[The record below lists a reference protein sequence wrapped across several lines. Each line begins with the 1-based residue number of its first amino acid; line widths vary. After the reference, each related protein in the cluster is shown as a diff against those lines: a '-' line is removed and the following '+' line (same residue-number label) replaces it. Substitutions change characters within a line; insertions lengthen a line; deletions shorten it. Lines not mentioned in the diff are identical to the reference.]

1 MAEPTFNEQLRL
13 KELELETLLEITNSL
28 LEFEQVHELLHEIL
42 YRACSILN
50 ASSGFILIE
59 ERNAGLFVPKA
70 TFNLNE
76 ETLSSILFNSKRGL
90 IADLRQSGK
99 EGSVKLDSSVLR
111 RLEREFSMV
120 APLTEKKEVIG
131 AIVLLDKEQRKGK
144 TDFSASDQSMLNA
157 IAAQASIAYSNTAL
171 LDSLIESQR
180 YGRSVMDSIHAG
192 VMTTNLF
199 GEVDT
204 VNQAAKTLLSAIDT
218 ELIGNHYEIIFESDA
233 PFLEMLRKVE
243 QESITVKET
252 DYHLKVGDGSLLVN
266 LTVSP
271 LIDETKSIIGL
282 VIAMEDISD
291 LDKVRS
297 TFKKY
302 VSKQIVDQILQ
313 HQNQL
318 DLGGQEL
325 EVTTLFSDI
334 RGFTSMSER
343 LSPMD
348 VVNSLNEYFDIMIE
362 VIFKY
367 NGTLDKIIGDALMVI
382 YGAPIGASDDAER
395 ALRTAIE
402 MQQRLAELNR
412 TRHGRGQE
420 PLHIGIGLNTGK
432 VVAGNIGSKEQ
443 MNYTVI
449 GDAVNLSARL
459 CSHAAAGQVIVSDN
473 VHRLL
478 NDHPDFAF
486 KRLEP
491 IQVKGKSEK
500 IAVYDVWYFKHDLT
514 TSKEERLAMIEEFLL
529 VNLPDH
535 LIYHSI
541 DHIRDV
547 VEMSMLHGRNEGLDQ
562 KELELVKTAAW
573 LHDIGYIWDESNHE
587 ERGCRFARENMPMW
601 GFSQEDI
608 DAVCGMIMAT
618 RIPQSPKC
626 KMDRVLCDAD
636 LDYLGRSDYE
646 PISLRLKKEL
656 SRKRSLSESEWR
668 ELQLKF
674 FHSHRYFTES
684 ATRLRDGMKKANQER
699 LTNKST

>member
-1 MAEPTFNEQLRL
+1 MAESTFNEQLRL

-28 LEFEQVHELLHEIL
+28 LEFEQVQELLHEIL

-99 EGSVKLDSSVLR
+99 EGSVKLDHSVLK

-120 APLTEKKEVIG
+120 APLTDKKEVIG
-131 AIVLLDKEQRKGK
+131 AIILLDKEQRKGK
-144 TDFSASDQSMLNA
+144 TYFSSSDQSMLNA
-157 IAAQASIAYSNTAL
+157 IAAQASIAYSNTSL
-171 LDSLIESQR
+171 LDSLIESKR
-180 YGRSVMDSIHAG
+180 YGKSVMDSIHAG

-204 VNQAAKTLLSAIDT
+204 VNQAARTLLSGIDT

-243 QESITVKET
+243 QESITIKET
-252 DYHLKVGDGSLLVN
+252 DYHLRVGDGSLLVN

-291 LDKVRS
+291 LDRVRS

-382 YGAPIGASDDAER
+382 YGAPICAADDAER

-412 TRHGRGQE
+412 TRNGRGQE

-459 CSHAAAGQVIVSDN
+459 CSHAAAGQVIVSEN
-473 VHRLL
+473 VHDLL
-478 NDHPDFAF
+478 KDHSDFAF
-486 KRLEP
+486 KRLDP
-491 IQVKGKSEK
+491 IHVKGKSDS
-500 IAVYDVWYFKHDLT
+500 ISVYDVRYFKQDLT
-514 TSKEERLAMIEEFLL
+514 TSMEERFAMIEEFLL
-529 VNLPDH
+529 GNLPDH
-535 LIYHSI
+535 LVYHSI

-547 VEMSMLHGRNEGLDQ
+547 VEKSMLHGRNEGLDQ

-573 LHDIGYIWDESNHE
+573 LHDIGYIWDDSNHE
-587 ERGCRFARENMPMW
+587 ERGCRFAREYLPMW
-601 GFSQEDI
+601 GFAQEDV

-618 RIPQSPKC
+618 RIPQAPRC
-626 KMDRVLCDAD
+626 KMDKVLCDAD

-646 PISLRLKKEL
+646 SISLRLKNEL
-656 SRKRSLSESEWR
+656 SRKMSLSEDAWR
-668 ELQLKF
+668 DLQLKF
-674 FHSHRYFTES
+674 FDSHRYFTES
-684 ATRLRDGMKKANQER
+684 ATRLRDEMKRANQHR
-699 LTNKST
+699 ITNQSI